1 MITLAL
7 TISAFVL
14 FGVWFLIDM
23 SLFDRYEGKIK
34 RGIKVWSRELDTKSW
49 KYLSS
54 LRQDTVEEKEFLFLK
69 FKQSFIRKHDGE
81 VLILARPE
89 SFTSTWV
96 CTGYVDLNSPTRE
109 IQYRMAITGLILLIV
124 FNVLGVLF
132 FVLSF
137 YPYKNAIDAY
147 LERKASGNV

>member
-1 MITLAL
+1 MITLIL
-7 TISAFVL
+7 IISAFVL

-34 RGIKVWSRELDTKSW
+34 RGIKIWSRELDIKSW

-54 LRQDTVEEKEFLFLK
+54 LRQDTVEEKEYLFLK

-81 VLILARPE
+81 VLILVRPE
-89 SFTSTWV
+89 NFTSTWV
-96 CTGYVDLNSPTRE
+96 CTGYVDLSSPTRE
-109 IQYRMAITGLILLIV
+109 LQYRMAITGLILLII
-124 FNVLGVLF
+124 FNVLGVLL
-132 FVLSF
+132 FVFSF
-137 YPYKNAIDAY
+137 YPYKNAIDVY